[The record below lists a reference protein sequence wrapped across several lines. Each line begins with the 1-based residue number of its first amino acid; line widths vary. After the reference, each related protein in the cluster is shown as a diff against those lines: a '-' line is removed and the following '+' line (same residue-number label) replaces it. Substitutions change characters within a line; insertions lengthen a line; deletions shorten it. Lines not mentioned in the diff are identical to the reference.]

1 MDQHLEF
8 EQPIYTCL
16 EKIEQ
21 LKKIV
26 PAPANLA
33 EEISALE
40 KQSKEETEKIYSN
53 LSLLMKFICINFQK
67 YCVVNI
73 ENIILMEF

>member
-33 EEISALE
+33 DEISALVL
-40 KQSKEETEKIYSN
+40 QSKAETEIYMGEKSIKK
-53 LSLLMKFICINFQK
+53 L
-67 YCVVNI
+67 
-73 ENIILMEF
+73 ILE